1 MYFPSKEAM
10 TLHRRALHPRRDALE
25 PMAMEDESEQSDEDE
40 VPAAAAEYEED
51 EPAPVFDNIFE
62 IMAQNPFVE
71 VGTE

>member
-1 MYFPSKEAM
+1 
-10 TLHRRALHPRRDALE
+10 
-25 PMAMEDESEQSDEDE
+25 MAMEDESEQSDEDE
-40 VPAAAAEYEED
+40 VPAAAAEYEDD